1 MYLYHYFDKK
11 TGPFRNLSELSIEEA
26 KSVLNKIKETKP
38 HSQAA
43 SRHDKYVEYRHNCE
57 NILRIE
63 FSKKGGVMTRQV
75 PHYMVVEHSPWMSTW
90 YEDCGFV
97 KFQSK
102 NLI

>member
-57 NILRIE
+57 NILRDEIITPGQI
-63 FSKKGGVMTRQV
+63 KVITKQ
-75 PHYMVVEHSPWMSTW
+75 
-90 YEDCGFV
+90 
-97 KFQSK
+97 
-102 NLI
+102 